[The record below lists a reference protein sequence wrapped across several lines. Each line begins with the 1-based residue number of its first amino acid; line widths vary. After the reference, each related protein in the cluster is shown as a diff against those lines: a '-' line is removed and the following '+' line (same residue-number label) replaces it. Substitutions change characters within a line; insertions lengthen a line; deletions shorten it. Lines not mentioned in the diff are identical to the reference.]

1 MNRDGVTF
9 GFGVFGI
16 PPEEIVKIAARADRL
31 GFDWIS
37 IGDQTV
43 RLDAL
48 NLESADPSL
57 LAALATPF
65 DHSDPFV
72 LAAAVLTEA
81 PHLEFFTTVF
91 VLPLHNPL
99 VMARAATGVQK
110 LSGGRLVL
118 GVGSGVME
126 EEYLTLKVPFESRG
140 ARFDEAIEVVK
151 RASEGGSFVFS
162 GEFFDFP
169 QLTVTSRPAPVPIVV
184 GGPSKRAFRR
194 AAELGDGWY
203 SMASMTAEDCSAA
216 KRAIEAMRAEKGTDG
231 KPFTYT
237 IALPDIQ
244 PDVVAPYLEA
254 GFRRFNLMGRKVF
267 PDPTVSLGHKLE
279 AIEEVAAVFDLV
291 PRVGA

>member
-1 MNRDGVTF
+1 MNSEGVKF

-16 PPEEIVKIAARADRL
+16 PPEEIVLLAAHAERL
-31 GFDWIS
+31 GFDWIA

-43 RLDAL
+43 RLDTV
-48 NLESADPSL
+48 NLESADPGL
-57 LAALATPF
+57 IAALATPF

-72 LAAAVLTEA
+72 LAAAVLTVA
-81 PHLEFFTTVF
+81 PSLEFFTTVF

-99 VMARAATGVQK
+99 VVARAATGVQK

-126 EEYLTLKVPFESRG
+126 EEYRTLQVPFESRG
-140 ARFDEAIEVVK
+140 ARFDEAIQIVHK
-151 RASEGGSFVFS
+151 ASAGGTFSFS

-169 QLTVTSRPAPVPIVV
+169 PLTVTSRPAPVPIVV

-203 SMASMTAEDCSAA
+203 SLASMTSDDCSHA
-216 KRAIEAMRAEKGTDG
+216 RLAIEEMRAARGTEG
-231 KPFTYT
+231 RPFTYT

-244 PDVVAPYLEA
+244 PDVVDPYLEA
-254 GFRRFNLMGRKVF
+254 GFRRFNLIARKLF
-267 PDPTVSLGHKLE
+267 PDLTMSLEEKKAALE
-279 AIEEVAAVFDLV
+279 ATAETYGLI
-291 PRVGA
+291 PRSPA